1 MLAKKR
7 DRILANQT
15 PHARKVYE
23 CVPIAEPW
31 PAHQIMAQLKVDRG
45 SALSV
50 AVVRGCLKALHEAG
64 LIRRPTSD
72 LYIREKVTESA
83 TATITELMDETVADY
98 KDRTKQVQPAQP
110 AQPAQ
115 PKEPSMSTSI
125 DTLLK
130 IAQQLSVLAAEV
142 EEKLSEIASEIE
154 TAAKQVE
161 STTAADREQL
171 AKLKQLQSLLKDL

>member
-72 LYIREKVTESA
+72 LYIREKVTESSTA
-83 TATITELMDETVADY
+83 TAAELMDETVADY
-98 KDRTKQVQPAQP
+98 KDRTKQVQP

>member
-72 LYIREKVTESA
+72 LYIREKVTESSTA
-83 TATITELMDETVADY
+83 TATELMDETVADY
-98 KDRTKQVQPAQP
+98 KDRTKQVQP

-161 STTAADREQL
+161 STTATDREQL